1 MQYPLTEKIGDPDLL
16 VGRENEFRHF
26 NNWIATMKRRGSKST
41 AIMARRKSG
50 KTAIVQRLFNQLWSE
65 NGAVIPFYFE
75 FAEKKTWYPDLAI
88 QYFCTFASH
97 YISFLERNKKWVD
110 KRLSLEQIRE
120 YGRSQSIEDFVVD
133 VDLLLENKAVG
144 GSHDLMWEIASTA
157 PHSYASAHDKRFLV
171 ILDEFQYIT
180 RYIYRDENCEGNPDE
195 TLAGTYHSLSESKIA
210 PLLITGSY
218 LSWLMDIMTEYLQ
231 GGRVIEFNI
240 SPYLTPDDGLQAVYK
255 YAEFY
260 QASMTNESAI
270 LLNELCLADPF
281 FISCVIRHRA
291 NPNLETKEE
300 VVDAV
305 HYQIS
310 NRRSEMSRTW
320 YEYLVSTLK
329 RVNDKH
335 AKNLLLFLSKHSE
348 HDWKTAELKEK
359 LQLPLSL
366 DEIKEKLILLF
377 KADLI
382 QRSMSEVRFQGLSDG
397 TLNLIIRNHFEEEI
411 KGFIPDI
418 KQEFLDQVG
427 TLSLENK
434 RLRGQLS
441 SLSGKMAE
449 HQLAMAFRSRKRFA
463 LSLFFQNVLDTTV
476 LNITSVKERVL
487 IQRDDG
493 KNMEIDIVATSSCG
507 RVVLV
512 EVKKTQ
518 AKTGLKKVED
528 FQEKVLVYQ
537 ENHPDKKVLPAFLS
551 LGGFTEQEALPFC
564 NAQGIATAT
573 SIEEY

>member
-26 NNWIATMKRRGSKST
+26 NNWIANIPRRGSKST

-75 FAEKKTWYPDLAI
+75 FAEKKIWYPDLAI
-88 QYFCTFASH
+88 QYYCTFASQ

-133 VDLLLENKAVG
+133 VNLLLENKAVG
-144 GSHDLMWEIASTA
+144 GSHDLMWELASTA
-157 PHSYASAHDKRFLV
+157 PHSYASAHNKRFLV

-180 RYIYRDENCEGNPDE
+180 RYIYRDEKGEGNPDE

-218 LSWLMDIMTEYLQ
+218 MSWLMDIMTEYLQ
-231 GGRVIEFNI
+231 GGRVIEFYI
-240 SPYLTPDDGLQAVYK
+240 SPYLTPDEGLQAVYQ
-255 YAEFY
+255 YAEFLK
-260 QASMTNESAI
+260 ASITNESAI

-281 FISCVIRHRA
+281 FISCVIRA
-291 NPNLETKEE
+291 NQNLETKEE

-329 RVNDKH
+329 RVNDQH
-335 AKNLLLFLSKHSE
+335 AKNLLLFLSKHSVRE
-348 HDWKTAELKEK
+348 WTPAELKKE
-359 LQLPLSL
+359 LQLPLTV
-366 DEIKEKLILLF
+366 DEIQEKLMLLF

-382 QRSMSEVRFQGLSDG
+382 AEGPADIDYKGLSDG
-397 TLNLIIRNHFEEEI
+397 TLNLIIRHRFEKEI

-418 KQEFLDQVG
+418 KQEFLDQVKAL
-427 TLSLENK
+427 TLETQ

-463 LSLFFQNVLDTTV
+463 LSLFFQNVIDTTV

-487 IQRDDG
+487 IQREDG
-493 KNMEIDIVATSSCG
+493 KNMEIDIVAESSCG

-512 EVKKTQ
+512 EVKKTR
-518 AKTGLKKVED
+518 AKTGLKMVEY

-537 ENHPDKKVLPAFLS
+537 ENYSDKTVLPAFLS
-551 LGGFTEQEALPFC
+551 LGGFTEAQALPFC
-564 NAQGIATAT
+564 EAQGIATAVI
-573 SIEEY
+573 IEQY

>member
-16 VGRENEFRHF
+16 VGRENEFHHF
-26 NNWIATMKRRGSKST
+26 NNWIATIPKRGSKST

-88 QYFCTFASH
+88 QYYCTFASQ

-133 VDLLLENKAVG
+133 VNLLLENKAVG
-144 GSHDLMWEIASTA
+144 GSHDLMWELASTA
-157 PHSYASAHDKRFLV
+157 PHSYASAHNKRFLV

-180 RYIYRDENCEGNPDE
+180 RYIYRDEKGEGNPDE

-218 LSWLMDIMTEYLQ
+218 MSWLMDIMTQYLQ
-231 GGRVIEFNI
+231 GGRVIEFYI
-240 SPYLTPDDGLQAVYK
+240 SPYLTANEGLQAVYQ

-260 QASMTNESAI
+260 QASITNESAI

-281 FISCVIRHRA
+281 FISCVIRA
-291 NPNLETKEE
+291 NQNLETKEE

-329 RVNDKH
+329 RVNDKQ
-335 AKNLLLFLSKHSE
+335 AKNLLLFLSKHSDRE
-348 HDWKTAELKEK
+348 WTPEELKKE
-359 LQLPLSL
+359 LQLPLTV
-366 DEIKEKLILLF
+366 DEVQEKLMLLF

-382 QRSMSEVRFQGLSDG
+382 AEGQTDIDYKGLSDG
-397 TLNLIIRNHFEEEI
+397 TLNLIIRHRFEKEI
-411 KGFIPDI
+411 KGFVPDI
-418 KQEFLDQVG
+418 KQEFLDQVEAL
-427 TLSLENK
+427 TLETQ

-463 LSLFFQNVLDTTV
+463 LSLFFQNVVDTTV

-493 KNMEIDIVATSSCG
+493 KNMEIDIVAQSSCG

-512 EVKKTQ
+512 EVKKTR
-518 AKTGLKKVED
+518 AKTGLKMVED

-537 ENHPDKKVLPAFLS
+537 ENYPDKKVLPAFLS

-564 NAQGIATAT
+564 QAHEIATAT
-573 SIEEY
+573 KIEEY

>member
-16 VGRENEFRHF
+16 VGRENEFHHF
-26 NNWIATMKRRGSKST
+26 NNWIATIPRRGSKST
-41 AIMARRKSG
+41 AFMARRKSG

-75 FAEKKTWYPDLAI
+75 FAEKKIWYPDLAI
-88 QYFCTFASH
+88 QYYCTFASQ

-133 VDLLLENKAVG
+133 VNLLLENKAVG
-144 GSHDLMWEIASTA
+144 GSHDLMWELASTA
-157 PHSYASAHDKRFLV
+157 PHSYASAHNKRFLV

-180 RYIYRDENCEGNPDE
+180 RYIYRDEKGEGNPDE

-218 LSWLMDIMTEYLQ
+218 MSWLMDIMTEYLQ
-231 GGRVIEFNI
+231 GGRVIEFYI
-240 SPYLTPDDGLQAVYK
+240 SPYLTPDEGLQAVYQ
-255 YAEFY
+255 YAEFLK
-260 QASMTNESAI
+260 ASITNESAI

-281 FISCVIRHRA
+281 FISCVIRA
-291 NPNLETKEE
+291 NQNLETKEE

-329 RVNDKH
+329 RVNDKQ
-335 AKNLLLFLSKHSE
+335 AKNLLLFLSKHSDRE
-348 HDWKTAELKEK
+348 WTPEELKKE
-359 LQLPLSL
+359 LQLPLTV
-366 DEIKEKLILLF
+366 DEVQEKLMLLF

-382 QRSMSEVRFQGLSDG
+382 AEGQTDIDYKGLSDG
-397 TLNLIIRNHFEEEI
+397 TLNLIIRHRFEKEI

-418 KQEFLDQVG
+418 KQEFLDQVKAL
-427 TLSLENK
+427 TLETQ

-463 LSLFFQNVLDTTV
+463 LSLFFQNVIDTTV

-487 IQRDDG
+487 IQREDG
-493 KNMEIDIVATSSCG
+493 KNMEIDIVAESSCG

-512 EVKKTQ
+512 EVKKTR
-518 AKTGLKKVED
+518 AKTGLKMVEY

-537 ENHPDKKVLPAFLS
+537 ENYSDKTVLPAFLS
-551 LGGFTEQEALPFC
+551 LGGFTEAQALPFC
-564 NAQGIATAT
+564 EAQGIATAVI
-573 SIEEY
+573 IEQY

>member
-26 NNWIATMKRRGSKST
+26 NNWIANIPRRGSKST

-88 QYFCTFASH
+88 DYYCTFASQ
-97 YISFLERNKKWVD
+97 YISFLERDKDLVD
-110 KRLSLEQIRE
+110 IPLSLEEIKE
-120 YGRSQSIEDFVVD
+120 YGLAKSIKLLVSD
-133 VDLLLENKAVG
+133 VNFLLENKVVG
-144 GSHDLMWEIASTA
+144 GSHDLMWKRASFA
-157 PHSYASAHDKRFLV
+157 PQHFASRYNQRFVV

-180 RYIYRDENCEGNPDE
+180 RYIYRDEKGEGNADE

-218 LSWLMDIMTEYLQ
+218 MSWLMDIMTQYLQ
-231 GGRVIEFNI
+231 GGRVIEFYI
-240 SPYLTPDDGLQAVYK
+240 SPYLTPDEGLQAVYQ

-260 QASMTNESAI
+260 QANMTNKSAI

-281 FISCVIRHRA
+281 FISCVIRHHT
-291 NPNLETKEE
+291 NLETKEG

-305 HYQIS
+305 HYQVS
-310 NRRSEMSRTW
+310 NRRSEMSKTW

-329 RVNDKH
+329 RVNDQH

-366 DEIKEKLILLF
+366 DEIKDKLILLF

-382 QRSMSEVRFQGLSDG
+382 RRSMSEVRFQGLSDG

-418 KQEFLDQVG
+418 KQEFFVQVQAL
-427 TLSLENK
+427 TLK
-434 RLRGQLS
+434 TQRLQGQLS
-441 SLSGKMAE
+441 SVSGKMAE

-463 LSLFFQNVLDTTV
+463 LSLFFQNVVDTTV

-487 IQRDDG
+487 IQRHDG
-493 KNMEIDIVATSSCG
+493 KNMEIDIVATFSCG

-537 ENHPDKKVLPAFLS
+537 ETHPDKKVLPAFLS

-564 NAQGIATAT
+564 FAQGIATAT
-573 SIEEY
+573 RIEEY

>member
-16 VGRENEFRHF
+16 VGRENEFHHF
-26 NNWIATMKRRGSKST
+26 NNWIATIPRRGSKST

-88 QYFCTFASH
+88 QYYCTFASQ

-133 VDLLLENKAVG
+133 VNLLLENKAVG
-144 GSHDLMWEIASTA
+144 GSHDLMWELASTA
-157 PHSYASAHDKRFLV
+157 PHSYASAHNKRFLV

-180 RYIYRDENCEGNPDE
+180 RYIYRDEKGEGNPDE

-218 LSWLMDIMTEYLQ
+218 MSWLMDIMTEYLQ
-231 GGRVIEFNI
+231 GGRVIEFYI
-240 SPYLTPDDGLQAVYK
+240 SPYLTSDEGLQAVYQ

-260 QASMTNESAI
+260 QASITNESAI

-281 FISCVIRHRA
+281 FISCVIRA
-291 NPNLETKEE
+291 NQNLETKEE

-320 YEYLVSTLK
+320 HEYLVSTLK
-329 RVNDKH
+329 RVNDKQ
-335 AKNLLLFLSKHSE
+335 AKNLLLFLSKHSDRE
-348 HDWKTAELKEK
+348 WTPEELKKE
-359 LQLPLSL
+359 LQLPLTV
-366 DEIKEKLILLF
+366 DEVQEKLMLLF

-382 QRSMSEVRFQGLSDG
+382 AEGQTDIDYKGLSDG
-397 TLNLIIRNHFEEEI
+397 TLNLIIRHRFEKEI
-411 KGFIPDI
+411 KGFVPDI
-418 KQEFLDQVG
+418 KQEFLDQVEAL
-427 TLSLENK
+427 TLENK
-434 RLRGQLS
+434 VLRGQLS

-463 LSLFFQNVLDTTV
+463 LSLFFQNVIDTTV

-487 IQRDDG
+487 IQREDG
-493 KNMEIDIVATSSCG
+493 KNMEIDIVAESSCG

-518 AKTGLKKVED
+518 AKTGMKMVED

-537 ENHPDKKVLPAFLS
+537 ENYPDKKVLPAFLS
-551 LGGFTEQEALPFC
+551 LGGFTENQALPFC
-564 NAQGIATAT
+564 QSQGIATAVR
-573 SIEEY
+573 IEQY

>member
-1 MQYPLTEKIGDPDLL
+1 MQHPLTEKIGDPDLL

-26 NNWIATMKRRGSKST
+26 NNWIANIPKRGSKST

-88 QYFCTFASH
+88 EYYCTFASQ
-97 YISFLERNKKWVD
+97 YISFLERDKDLVD
-110 KRLSLEQIRE
+110 TPLSLEEIKE
-120 YGRSQSIEDFVVD
+120 YGLAKSIKLLVSD
-133 VDLLLENKAVG
+133 VNFLLENKAVG
-144 GSHDLMWEIASTA
+144 GSHDLMWNRASFA
-157 PHSYASAHDKRFLV
+157 PQHFASRYNTRFLV

-180 RYIYRDENCEGNPDE
+180 RYIYRDEKGEGKPDE

-218 LSWLMDIMTEYLQ
+218 MSWLMDIMTQYLQ
-231 GGRVIEFNI
+231 GGRVIEFYI
-240 SPYLTPDDGLQAVYK
+240 SPYLTPDEGLQAVYK

-281 FISCVIRHRA
+281 FISCVIRDHT
-291 NPNLETKEE
+291 NQNLETKEE

-329 RVNDKH
+329 RVNDKQ

-348 HDWKTAELKEK
+348 REWTPEELKKE
-359 LQLPLSL
+359 LQLPLTV
-366 DEIKEKLILLF
+366 DEVQEKLMLLF

-382 QRSMSEVRFQGLSDG
+382 AEGQTDIDYKGLSDG
-397 TLNLIIRNHFEEEI
+397 TLNLIIRHRFEKEI

-427 TLSLENK
+427 ALTLENK
-434 RLRGQLS
+434 VLRGQLS
-441 SLSGKMAE
+441 SVSGKMAE

-487 IQRDDG
+487 IQRHDG

-537 ENHPDKKVLPAFLS
+537 ENHPDKLVLPAFLS

-564 NAQGIATAT
+564 QAQGIATAVR
-573 SIEEY
+573 IEKY

>member
-16 VGRENEFRHF
+16 VGRENEFHHF
-26 NNWIATMKRRGSKST
+26 NNWIATIPRRGSKST

-75 FAEKKTWYPDLAI
+75 FAEKKIWYPDLAI
-88 QYFCTFASH
+88 QYYCTFASQ

-133 VDLLLENKAVG
+133 VNLLLENKAVG
-144 GSHDLMWEIASTA
+144 GSHDLMWELASTA
-157 PHSYASAHDKRFLV
+157 PHSYASAHNKRFLV

-180 RYIYRDENCEGNPDE
+180 RYIYRDEKGEGNPDE

-218 LSWLMDIMTEYLQ
+218 MSWLMDIMTEYLQ
-231 GGRVIEFNI
+231 GGRVIEFYI
-240 SPYLTPDDGLQAVYK
+240 SPYLTSDEGLQAVYQ

-260 QASMTNESAI
+260 QASITNESAI

-281 FISCVIRHRA
+281 FISCVIRA
-291 NPNLETKEE
+291 NQNLETKEE

-320 YEYLVSTLK
+320 HEYLVSTLK
-329 RVNDKH
+329 RVNDKQ
-335 AKNLLLFLSKHSE
+335 AKNLLLFLSKHSDRE
-348 HDWKTAELKEK
+348 WTPEELKKE
-359 LQLPLSL
+359 LQLPLTV
-366 DEIKEKLILLF
+366 DEVQEKLMLLF

-382 QRSMSEVRFQGLSDG
+382 AEGQTDIDYKGLSDG
-397 TLNLIIRNHFEEEI
+397 TLNLIIRHRFEKEI
-411 KGFIPDI
+411 KGFVPDI
-418 KQEFLDQVG
+418 KQEFLDQVEAL
-427 TLSLENK
+427 TLENK
-434 RLRGQLS
+434 VLRGQLS

-463 LSLFFQNVLDTTV
+463 LSLFFQNVIDTTV

-487 IQRDDG
+487 IQREDG
-493 KNMEIDIVATSSCG
+493 KNMEIDIVAESSCG

-518 AKTGLKKVED
+518 AKTGMKMVED

-537 ENHPDKKVLPAFLS
+537 ENYPDKKVLPAFLS
-551 LGGFTEQEALPFC
+551 LGGFTENQALPFC
-564 NAQGIATAT
+564 QSQGIATAVR
-573 SIEEY
+573 IEQY

>member
-16 VGRENEFRHF
+16 VGRENEFRNF
-26 NNWIATMKRRGSKST
+26 NNWIADIPRKGSKST

-88 QYFCTFASH
+88 QYYCTFASH

-120 YGRSQSIEDFVVD
+120 YGLSQSIEEFVED
-133 VDLLLENKAVG
+133 VDFLVKNKAVG
-144 GSHDLMWEIASTA
+144 GSHDLMWELASTA
-157 PHSYASAHDKRFLV
+157 PHYFASRYNKRFLV

-180 RYIYRDENCEGNPDE
+180 RYIYRDEKGEGNPDE
-195 TLAGTYHSLSESKIA
+195 TLAGSYHSLSESKIA

-218 LSWLMDIMTEYLQ
+218 MSWLMDIMTKYLQ
-231 GGRVIEFNI
+231 GGRLTELYI
-240 SPYLTPDDGLQAVYK
+240 SPYLTPDEGLQAVYQ

-260 QASMTNESAI
+260 QASMTNESAL
-270 LLNELCLADPF
+270 LLNELCMADPF
-281 FISCVIRHRA
+281 FISCVIRHHT

-300 VVDAV
+300 VVNAV

-320 YEYLVSTLK
+320 YEYLIYTLK
-329 RVNDKH
+329 RVNDKQ

-348 HDWKTAELKEK
+348 REWTPAELKKE
-359 LQLPLSL
+359 LQLPLTVN
-366 DEIKEKLILLF
+366 EVQEKLMLLF
-377 KADLI
+377 GADLI
-382 QRSMSEVRFQGLSDG
+382 AEGPTDIDYKGLSDG
-397 TLNLIIRNHFEEEI
+397 TLNLIIRHRFEKEI

-427 TLSLENK
+427 ALTLDNK

-463 LSLFFQNVLDTTV
+463 LSAFFQNVVDTTV
-476 LNITSVKERVL
+476 LNLISVKERVL
-487 IQRDDG
+487 IQREDG
-493 KNMEIDIVATSSCG
+493 KNMEIDIVAESSCG

-518 AKTGLKKVED
+518 AKTGLKMVEY
-528 FQEKVLVYQ
+528 FQEKITVYQ
-537 ENHPDKKVLPAFLS
+537 ESHPDKQVLPAFLS

-564 NAQGIATAT
+564 QAQGIATAVR
-573 SIEEY
+573 IEQY